1 MPWSIS
7 TSGLGEIMAEQE
19 IDKSGLPVVVA
30 KAVGSERAKIA
41 GDAARVAIGRLDR
54 DNHWTQE
61 PAHVF
66 RASNWRA
73 AKGEVGK

>member
-7 TSGLGEIMAEQE
+7 TSSLEKMMAEQGT
-19 IDKSGLPVVVA
+19 DKSGLPVAVA
-30 KAVGSERAKIA
+30 KAVGPERAKIA